1 MIISHRHKFI
11 FIKTRKT
18 AGTSIE
24 ILLSSICGEHDIITP
39 ISPKDEELRKQFG
52 FRGAQNF
59 AVDKKYHS
67 RFEWYSQGLLSER
80 KHFKNHLTGQ
90 QVRQW
95 IDKDVW
101 NNYYKFSLE
110 RNPFDKVMS
119 LYHYAGGDEKFRSLT
134 NFIDLGM
141 MRGCMDFDHYTYGG
155 MPILDKVYRYENLKE
170 AVSEIEEKLQLRFTK
185 DISELKTK
193 SGFRTKKLPYQEVI
207 SDHDRSKIELAFARE
222 IKFFNYQF

>member
-1 MIISHRHKFI
+1 MIISHRHKFV

-24 ILLSSICGEHDIITP
+24 ILLSSICGEDDIITP
-39 ISPKDEELRKQFG
+39 ISPKDEELRKQLG

-67 RFEWYSQGLLSER
+67 RFEWYLQGLRSER

-95 IDKDVW
+95 IDQDIW
-101 NNYYKFSLE
+101 NNYYKFSIE
-110 RNPFDKVMS
+110 RNPFDKVLS
-119 LYHYAGGDEKFRSLT
+119 LYHYAGGDEKFGSFAT
-134 NFIDLGM
+134 FIDSGM

-155 MPILDKVYRYENLKE
+155 VPILDQVFQYENLKN
-170 AVSEIEEKLQLRFTK
+170 AMSEIEERLQHHFPK

-193 SGFRTKKLPYQEVI
+193 SGFRKKKLPYQEVI
-207 SDHDRSKIELAFARE
+207 SDDERSKIELAFARE